1 MMSCSAVEV
10 YRHLVKHWYIYI
22 KLPSITP

>member
-1 MMSCSAVEV
+1 MSYSVVEV
-10 YRHLVKHWYIYI
+10 YQHLVKHWYIYT